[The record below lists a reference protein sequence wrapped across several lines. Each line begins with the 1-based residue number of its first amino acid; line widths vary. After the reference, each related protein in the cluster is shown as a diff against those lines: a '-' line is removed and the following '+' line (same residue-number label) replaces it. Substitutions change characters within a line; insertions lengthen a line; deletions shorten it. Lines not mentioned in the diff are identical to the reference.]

1 MVQKYIIDKA
11 DIHNILT
18 GKEIPLGQGSKA
30 RAFCVEIAG
39 GMTNGEVI
47 QEIYRFHSDMNCGSN
62 GEYVHIWSND
72 GNCQMTIHK
81 NFWNAPY
88 KVESEE

>member
-11 DIHNILT
+11 DIYNLLT

-30 RAFCVEIAG
+30 RAFCVEVAG

-47 QEIYRFHSDMNCGSN
+47 QTVFPNCKVKIGN
-62 GEYVHIWSND
+62 DYVDTDID
-72 GNCQMTIHK
+72 TITTFTHEW
-81 NFWNAPY
+81 WNASY
-88 KVESEE
+88 QKGGEE